1 MSGYG
6 DELKR
11 LPVLRLLMPL
21 IMGVVIQYNTRI
33 SPLYITP
40 LAILLF
46 LALCLLARYRPVI
59 RQPCNKWYYGLTL
72 YLFVSIVSMG
82 LTENRLQ
89 ASSFMDI
96 PGSNAFVLSRVVENP
111 QERERSFRIL
121 IDPVAVISDDSF
133 RKTSGRAIAWFE
145 KDTAAAQLTA
155 GEYIIMPHNF
165 REISNAGNPWEFD
178 YRRHTMFQ
186 GIYGEIYLRAD
197 AWFKPGMKTGV
208 SGITVF
214 PVKLRYRLLDILA
227 ESGIAGR
234 DFTVASALLLGYRNT
249 LDYETRRIYSGS
261 GAMHI
266 LAVSGLHV
274 GILYLLLVWML
285 GFLRDTRY
293 YSITAAVII
302 VAVIWFYAAL
312 TGLSPSVTRSATMFT
327 FLTVSRSLGRPVS
340 TLNTLASAAVFQL
353 IADPLSLFMVGFQL
367 SYLAVAGIVC
377 YQPAIYS
384 LLRFKNYIPDRIWAL
399 VSLSL
404 SAQLLIFPLIIYYF
418 NHFPGYF
425 PVTNIFAV
433 PLAMIILYSGFFLF
447 LISWLEPVAVIF
459 AVILNG
465 ALKVLNFILTFISNL
480 PFAMI
485 SDIHAG
491 PALVVSLYGIIVLT
505 TLFFKN
511 KKAVFLFLALL
522 TIISGLGLRAD
533 YRIRTA
539 NQNIFIVYNSRGAS
553 IYNFITGNH
562 NFLISSIPDHSVAAG
577 PPLIASGPARH
588 LNARN
593 SSIIPADDFSS
604 TTLLSD
610 PVLYTEGDRLVF
622 FAGQTI
628 WFPGGEMEGFNE
640 LAKPL
645 EIDILVA
652 SSRTTADMAALLN
665 LIRPSLVVID
675 SSVSRFQRELIVDQ
689 CNNAGICFWDVV
701 SSGAF
706 VARLEK

>member
-1 MSGYG
+1 MTGYG

-11 LPVLRLLMPL
+11 LPVLRLLIPL
-21 IMGVVIQYNTRI
+21 IMGIVVQYNTRI
-33 SPLYITP
+33 FPLYIIAT

-46 LALCLLARYRPVI
+46 LALCLLARYRPVF
-59 RQPCNKWYYGLTL
+59 RQSGINWYYGSALC
-72 YLFVSIVSMG
+72 LFVSVVSMG

-96 PGSNAFVLSRVVENP
+96 PDGNAFVLSRVAEKP
-111 QERERSFRIL
+111 QERERSFRIQ
-121 IDPVAVISDDSF
+121 IDPIIVISDDSF
-133 RKTSGRAIAWFE
+133 AKTSGRAIAWFE
-145 KDTAAAQLTA
+145 KDTAVAQLTA
-155 GEYIIMPHNF
+155 GEHVVMPHNF

-178 YRRHTMFQ
+178 YRRHTMLQ
-186 GIYGEIYLRAD
+186 GIYGEIYLRED
-197 AWFKPGMKTGV
+197 EWFNPDMKTGGTGL
-208 SGITVF
+208 SVF
-214 PVKLRYRLLDILA
+214 NGKLRYKLLDILA
-227 ESGIAGR
+227 TSGIAGR
-234 DFTVASALLLGYRNT
+234 DFSVASALLLGYRNT

-274 GILYLLLVWML
+274 GILYLLLFWML
-285 GFLRDTRY
+285 GFLRGTRC
-293 YSITAAVII
+293 YSIAAPVII
-302 VAVIWFYAAL
+302 VAAIWFYAAL
-312 TGLSPSVTRSATMFT
+312 TGMSPSVTRSATMFT

-384 LLRFKNYIPDRIWAL
+384 LVRFKKYIPDRIWAL

-447 LISWLEPVAVIF
+447 LISWLQPVAVIF

-465 ALKVLNFILTFISNL
+465 ALKLLNFILTFISNL

-485 SDIHAG
+485 SDIQAS
-491 PALVVSLYGIIVLT
+491 PALVLCLYGIIILT
-505 TLFFKN
+505 TLFFK
-511 KKAVFLFLALL
+511 KRKAVFLFLALL

-533 YRIRTA
+533 YRLRTA
-539 NQNIFIVYNSRGAS
+539 NQNIFIVYNARGAS
-553 IYNFITGNH
+553 IYNFIYGEN
-562 NFLISSIPDHSVAAG
+562 NFIISSIPDHSASSG

-593 SSIIPADDFSS
+593 SSVIPAVDFSH
-604 TTLLSD
+604 TPL
-610 PVLYTEGDRLVF
+610 PGNPALYSEGDGLVF

-628 WFPGGEMEGFNE
+628 WFPGREAKGFE
-640 LAKPL
+640 DLAKSVD
-645 EIDILVA
+645 IDIMVI
-652 SSRTTADMAALLN
+652 SSRTTTDPAFLFN
-665 LIRPSLVVID
+665 LVHPSRVVID
-675 SSVSRFQRELIVDQ
+675 SSVSRFQREIIVDL
-689 CNNAGICFWDVV
+689 CNKAGFCFWDVS

-706 VARLEK
+706 VAGL